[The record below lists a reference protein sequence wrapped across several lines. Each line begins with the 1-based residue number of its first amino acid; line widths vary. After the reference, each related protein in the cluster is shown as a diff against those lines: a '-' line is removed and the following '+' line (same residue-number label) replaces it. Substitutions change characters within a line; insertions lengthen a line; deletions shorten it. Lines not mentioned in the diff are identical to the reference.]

1 MCFSQDQE
9 QNSAN
14 DGIAF
19 ALAAATEALEEAD
32 WKPHAYEDR
41 VRTVSIKLYVLML
54 ENFFFFLFFFPPSS
68 TAKPKY

>member
-41 VRTVSIKLYVLML
+41 VRTVSIKLYVHVLMP
-54 ENFFFFLFFFPPSS
+54 ENFFFFTFFLLSYP
-68 TAKPKY
+68 KPMY